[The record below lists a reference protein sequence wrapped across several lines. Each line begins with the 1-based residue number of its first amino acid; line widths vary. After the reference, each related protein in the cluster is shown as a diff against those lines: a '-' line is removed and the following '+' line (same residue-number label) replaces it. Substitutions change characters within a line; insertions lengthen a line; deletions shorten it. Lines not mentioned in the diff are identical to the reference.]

1 MRVARLT
8 ILGVLCLLS
17 ASSPAAGHDPLGR
30 AQPSVDTSVKG
41 SGLARVIGFRVRD
54 LDSGNPILA
63 ASLFAQARGPDGTVV
78 PGTVTRVTPELF
90 RYTVDLPRPG
100 RWHVDVRIDGSRV
113 VPTAFSFDV
122 DAVGRPREGGASGGS
137 DVSVWAAA
145 GGAAAAA
152 AAIVAV
158 VLVVRRRRR
167 RPEG

>member
-8 ILGVLCLLS
+8 ILGALCLLS

-30 AQPSVDTSVKG
+30 PQPSVETTVKG
-41 SGLARVIGFRVRD
+41 SGLTRVIGFRVRD
-54 LDSGNPILA
+54 IDSGKPIPA
-63 ASLFAQARGPDGTVV
+63 ASLSAQARGADGSVV

-90 RYTVDLPRPG
+90 RYTVVLPRPG
-100 RWHVDVRIDGSRV
+100 RWHVDVRIGGSGV
-113 VPTAFSFDV
+113 APTAFSFDL
-122 DAVGRPREGGASGGS
+122 DATGPPRSGGS
-137 DVSVWAAA
+137 AGGSDAALWAAA